1 MVYIIVNLQ
10 LLHVV
15 NIFPKGT
22 EAANWIRDQY
32 HPEAPVFLSDPGSL
46 DNCTTLYYIVI
57 MKRDKRLVW
66 DKWNLEHIKK
76 HKVTKQEVEEAYQSK
91 DFIRQSY
98 LERLIILGKTR
109 KRRLLTKI
117 ISYAKQINPY
127 VVSARD
133 MSKKERRFYE
143 KSKTN
148 KTI

>member
-1 MVYIIVNLQ
+1 
-10 LLHVV
+10 
-15 NIFPKGT
+15 
-22 EAANWIRDQY
+22 
-32 HPEAPVFLSDPGSL
+32 
-46 DNCTTLYYIVI
+46 
-57 MKRDKRLVW
+57 MKRDQRLVW
-66 DKWNLEHIKK
+66 DKWNVEHIKK

-91 DFIRQSY
+91 DFTQQSY

-109 KRRLLTKI
+109 KRRLLTLI

-133 MSKKERRFYE
+133 MSRRERRFYE